1 MKAKKD
7 LKIEIMA
14 IGSELLTPYFQDTN
28 SLFLTE
34 RLNDLGMDVSYKTTV
49 GDDWDDL
56 ALCIKLALS
65 RADIIIAMGGLGPT
79 KDDITREAFATVLER
94 KLFFNKELLQKI
106 EERFKRRGLSMPEV
120 NKKQSYVIDG
130 AEILENR
137 NGTAPGLWLDTG
149 SKRIMLLP
157 GPPHELKPMFDKSA
171 WPHLQEFKT
180 GYTARKVLKITA
192 LTESKI
198 ETLIL
203 DLYPDD
209 PNLRL
214 TTLASPGQIEIHLSG
229 HSKKSQEEAEEKVQK
244 LENNIL
250 GRLKENVFSASGEE
264 LEEVVGRLLRLN
276 KKTLAVA
283 ESCTGGLLG
292 HRLTDVPGSSD
303 YFLQG
308 VVAYSNEAKI
318 DLVDVS
324 PALVE
329 KHGAVSS
336 QVAEAMA
343 QGMRK
348 KARSSLGLAITGIA
362 GPSGGTPEKPVGL
375 VYVALAWDKGSEVV
389 KNLFLGN
396 REKIK
401 FQSSQKALDMV
412 RRHLLKNKKKKR
424 DLK

>member
-14 IGSELLTPYFQDTN
+14 VGSELLTPYFQDTN
-28 SLFLTE
+28 SLNLSE
-34 RLNDLGMDVSYKTTV
+34 RLEDLGMEVSYKTTV

-106 EERFKRRGLSMPEV
+106 EERFKRRRLSMPEV

-137 NGTAPGLWLDTG
+137 NGTAPGIWLDTG
-149 SKRIMLLP
+149 SKKIMLLP
-157 GPPHELKPMFDKSA
+157 GPPHELKPMFDESA

-180 GYTARKVLKITA
+180 DYTARKVLKITG

-198 ETLIL
+198 ETRIL

-209 PNLRL
+209 PDLRL

-229 HSKKSQEEAEEKVQK
+229 HSKKNQEEAEEKVQK

-318 DLVDVS
+318 DLLGVS

-336 QVAEAMA
+336 QAAEAMA
-343 QGMRK
+343 QGMRE

-362 GPSGGTPEKPVGL
+362 GPSGGAPEKPVGL

-412 RRHLLKNKKKKR
+412 RRHLVKNKKNKR
-424 DLK
+424 GLK